1 MSLKPN
7 EKNLMKILQAL
18 QDEKPKERFLA
29 CNRLW
34 AIFPNVDD
42 DESKMVAEAL
52 LNTLGKEHNVKVLEK
67 LKPLLANYQDCP
79 KAEQRIE
86 LFETAK
92 KVTQEKKKA
101 KENEEKLAR
110 EIDERTR
117 QKQIHRATRL
127 MNESMEL
134 EHYSYTSMGSK
145 TRFPVNHTLIDIY
158 KWFAIILVGVGI
170 LVLVLSIDDDNINF
184 GFFVLGFCM
193 LIALNML
200 LISEMIKLILD
211 FHDSNYINANVRI
224 KTLKVLESIS
234 ESLKK

>member
-42 DESKMVAEAL
+42 DETKMVAKAL
-52 LNTLGKEHNVKVLEK
+52 KNTLGKEHNIKVSEK

-101 KENEEKLAR
+101 KENEEKLSG
-110 EIDERTR
+110 EIAERTR

-134 EHYSYTSMGSK
+134 EHYSYVSMDSE
-145 TRFPVNHTLIDIY
+145 TRFPVNHTLIGVY
-158 KWFAIILVGVGI
+158 KAFAILLLVVGVI
-170 LVLVLSIDDDNINF
+170 ADRSI
-184 GFFVLGFCM
+184 
-193 LIALNML
+193 
-200 LISEMIKLILD
+200 
-211 FHDSNYINANVRI
+211 
-224 KTLKVLESIS
+224 
-234 ESLKK
+234 